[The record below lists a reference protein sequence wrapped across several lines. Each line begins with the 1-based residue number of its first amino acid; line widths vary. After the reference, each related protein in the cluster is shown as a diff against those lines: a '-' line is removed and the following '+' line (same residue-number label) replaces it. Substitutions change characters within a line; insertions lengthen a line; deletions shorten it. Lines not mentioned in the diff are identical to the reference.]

1 MDSPG
6 KPAPGGR
13 AARSEFSIRGLSR
26 VRQLGG
32 LPWMGSEGTSRP
44 TRAGW
49 RLAGASEGVVLAEI
63 VLQQLA
69 KSFAGGIHAL
79 GAIDLTIA
87 SGELLV
93 VLGPSG
99 SGKTTLLRL
108 IAGLESPTSGA
119 VRIDGRD
126 LTPVPPHRRDVA
138 MVFQQA
144 ALYPHLSV
152 FDNLAFGLRARGV
165 PRNQVRSKVNTV
177 AGLLGLDPLLGR
189 RPGALSGGER
199 QRVAIGRAIAR
210 EPRVLLFD
218 EPFSSLDLPLR
229 VALREEVVELQR
241 RSGTTLVH
249 VTHDQA
255 EAMLMGDRVAIL
267 DRGRLL
273 QCSPPRALYDHPAHR
288 FVATFVGNPPMN
300 ILPCEVERAG
310 EAVRIHLL
318 AADPALSW
326 TVPIESLAPG
336 WPRTSG
342 PIELGLRPEAIAVR
356 GPCPSAEAATDSPI
370 LCGQVR
376 RLEFNGAEL
385 LATLALGPHR
395 LVARLPANQDIQ
407 DRRRV
412 RVVLDLSRAV
422 WFDPA
427 SGQASNSNGP
437 GEGR

>member
-1 MDSPG
+1 
-6 KPAPGGR
+6 
-13 AARSEFSIRGLSR
+13 
-26 VRQLGG
+26 
-32 LPWMGSEGTSRP
+32 
-44 TRAGW
+44 
-49 RLAGASEGVVLAEI
+49 LAEI
-63 VLQQLA
+63 VLEQLT
-69 KSFAGGIHAL
+69 KSFPGGIHAL

-119 VRIDGRD
+119 IRIDGRD
-126 LTPVPPHRRDVA
+126 LTAVPPHRRDVA

-152 FDNLAFGLRARGV
+152 FENLAFGLRARGF

-177 AGLLGLDPLLGR
+177 AGLLGLDPLLSR

-210 EPRVLLFD
+210 QPQVLLFD

-255 EAMLMGDRVAIL
+255 EALLMGERVAIL

-273 QCSPPRALYDHPAHR
+273 QCGPPRAIYEHPAHR

-300 ILPCEVERAG
+300 LLPCEVERDG
-310 EAVRIHLL
+310 EAVRFHLL

-326 TVPIESLAPG
+326 TVPIESLATG
-336 WPRTSG
+336 SPRASG

-356 GPCPSAEAATDSPI
+356 EPGPSAEASPSSAI

-376 RLEFNGAEL
+376 RSEFNGAEL

-407 DRRRV
+407 DRQRV
-412 RVVLDLSRAV
+412 QVVLDLGRAV

-427 SGQASNSNGP
+427 SGLALNSNGP
-437 GEGR
+437 GDGR

>member
-1 MDSPG
+1 
-6 KPAPGGR
+6 
-13 AARSEFSIRGLSR
+13 
-26 VRQLGG
+26 
-32 LPWMGSEGTSRP
+32 
-44 TRAGW
+44 
-49 RLAGASEGVVLAEI
+49 LAEI
-63 VLQQLA
+63 VLQRLS
-69 KSFAGGIHAL
+69 KSFSGGIPAL
-79 GAIDLTIA
+79 EAIDLTIG

-108 IAGLESPTSGA
+108 IAGLESPSSGA
-119 VRIDGRD
+119 IWIDGRD
-126 LTPVPPHRRDVA
+126 VTSVPPHRRDVA

-152 FDNLAFGLRARGV
+152 FENLAFGLRARGI

-189 RPGALSGGER
+189 RPAALSGGER

-210 EPRVLLFD
+210 QPRVLLFD

-229 VALREEVVELQR
+229 GALREEVLELHR
-241 RSGTTLVH
+241 ESGTTLVH

-273 QCSPPRALYDHPAHR
+273 QCGPPRTIYEHPVHR

-300 ILPCEVERAG
+300 LLPCELERDE
-310 EAVRIHLL
+310 EAERVHLL
-318 AADPALSW
+318 AAERALTW
-326 TVPIESLAPG
+326 TLPSAAVGPS

-342 PIELGLRPEAIAVR
+342 PVELGLRPEAIAVWES
-356 GPCPSAEAATDSPI
+356 CPAAEAAPAAPI

-407 DRRRV
+407 DRQRV
-412 RVVLDLSRAV
+412 QVVLDLSRAV

-427 SGQASNSNGP
+427 TGQALSSTGP
-437 GEGR
+437 GSDR